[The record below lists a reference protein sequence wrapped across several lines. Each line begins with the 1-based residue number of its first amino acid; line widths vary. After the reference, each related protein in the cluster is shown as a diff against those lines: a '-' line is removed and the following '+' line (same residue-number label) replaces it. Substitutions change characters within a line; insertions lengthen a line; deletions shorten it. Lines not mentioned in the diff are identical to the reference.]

1 MLLNPV
7 YRRDY
12 IGEVIND
19 NRDNKS
25 QKIMVKPRNVY
36 FKENLKGKAIVVGN
50 GNSRCSDKFKLMMKA
65 NSKRPMPGYKITYG
79 CNGAIWDV
87 ACDYYVI
94 NNRLLM
100 GHLPDKN
107 IIDQIFLP
115 WNLFLEY
122 KKSHMIPYLSGLD
135 AGTLAV
141 FLACFDGNDEV
152 YLFGFDGR
160 SNASNNNVY
169 AGKPGYDSVD
179 TVINDSSFQNNLY
192 KLMRCYQN
200 VKFYRVGGGETNEH
214 LAALPNYKEVSYNT
228 VPLIGDF

>member
-12 IGEVIND
+12 IGEIIND

-36 FKENLKGKAIVVGN
+36 FKENLKGKAIVIGN
-50 GNSRCSDKFKLMMKA
+50 GVSRCSDKFKLMMKA

-79 CNGAIWDV
+79 CNGAIWDL

-100 GHLPDKN
+100 GYMPDKN
-107 IIDQIFLP
+107 ILNQLFLPDHIFL
-115 WNLFLEY
+115 EH
-122 KKSHMIPYLSGLD
+122 KKAHMIPYLSGLD
-135 AGTLAV
+135 AGTLAA

-160 SNASNNNVY
+160 SNAGNNNIY
-169 AGKPGYDSVD
+169 AGKPCYDPVD
-179 TVINDSSFQNNLY
+179 TVIKDNSFQSNLY
-192 KLMRCYQN
+192 KLVRCYKD
-200 VKFYRVGGGETNEH
+200 VKFYRVGGGETLDH
-214 LAALPNYKEVSYNT
+214 LVTLPNFKEVSYNA